1 MAKTKTKTHNGY
13 ASKHWIIITL
23 LVLTTALMIATVTY
37 AWFLNTLKIPGV
49 QGTTGTFKYEFIG
62 FDQNSNIAFSHG
74 TETDSSLLNEQDF
87 HVNSGALVFDG
98 SQQQG
103 EFYVLVHKLE
113 GSVDLDVSVR
123 FNAQLDKLTDF
134 DTVETEEGE
143 PIDISVDQPMSG
155 TAVQYVGGFWYCV
168 EQVTGNYE
176 SLEAAKNAFGS
187 SATEAD
193 GDSYFPGIRKQV
205 RQASLDTKDYTC
217 IRVTFGRKGL
227 YQDYENSSSA
237 SFNNKKITIYAELNV
252 AQKGGLP
259 DSGTNQAHS
268 IKTEKELKDAL
279 LKALP
284 GDELIIESDITLL
297 GDLIINRPLKL
308 TIASGS
314 LTVQGD
320 VRYTYMGER
329 DFEIDLT
336 GGPLIVQR
344 MPSSDV
350 AGDVGGNFLV
360 ELPKSSLT
368 IYGRAAAEEPDLSVE
383 NKMVVYTNYIQNEE
397 ENDFTDPGVL
407 GMYLSSVRV
416 TDANG
421 APKRISMAYT
431 TKLTVG
437 QHSSVGTISIVTA
450 FDNISMQ
457 SIRVFILNHGT
468 IEGIDLSSMVYINGY
483 ANPRIYVHN
492 YGVINT
498 LPNQSFNIHLPAWAR
513 PYILNGPEEID
524 KETSGNTLIIR
535 EDGSKMTVKTE
546 GNDENRYNNSDIYDW
561 GRNVLIDKVT
571 NDGSSITIHYLDGK
585 EAWGEDNPQKTSI
598 ETLVDH
604 YENINDPNYRINPAH
619 VTTLK
624 IVCYAASE
632 FALTEEDY
640 KFIRSKMPNL
650 ESIDLSEA
658 YSENYRLPNNAFNG
672 LKKLSTI
679 KLSDKDTGWGS
690 TLFTGTQVT
699 TITLPLNLKAIAED
713 ALQGIRVLYARNM
726 ANILIQGASGHS
738 SLVKYLAQIG
748 ESTPIDTSLPKDST
762 PKIILIFGSETARET
777 MIAAVEQAH
786 NTYYGTS
793 DGFRDKTNSIPN
805 AKELAKISRIFV
817 GNNAQFIGDY
827 LITLNNLNNQCTIHA
842 YLGDS
847 FDAVKEAESSYQ
859 FNFKQFTVNGKE
871 FYNVV
876 NYDSFAF
883 FNIKME
889 NVASPLEF
897 SQELVSIGDAAF
909 YNANLPENVSL
920 GGCQTIGH
928 AALANNTKLKNLAA
942 LELITA
948 GYYSVGGVSIRF
960 ANTPKLTYV
969 YGYTFDVPS
978 TRLDIGLV
986 QYAPDAKAKAT
997 EYGALTK
1004 WVNGMTACTVIVHTE
1019 HYDYMPTSLVK
1030 LGRQPTYYACAPQ
1043 AYVDLLVNAGYCTS
1057 AISGFL
1063 SFGAFDASTIGTL
1076 TFHGEN
1082 VTENIYHPGDYLY
1095 NLNSDGMSYKLIK
1108 CVLPHGTVIDG
1119 HQVDKNGNYVYA
1131 NERGVMIIPSYTD
1144 SQGRTTTTAVGVFS
1158 YHTINNVELLTFADS
1173 YRSISGQFCGG
1184 TSYAFKKYFIHIDL
1198 NNIETISGNAF
1209 QLLPSLVSVSGD
1221 KVKTIGASCF
1231 TGCTTLRTV
1240 AFPEATSVGATA
1252 FSGCTLLEVVS
1263 LPKATFGKNTSA
1275 FTGCTGLRTATIGP
1289 QYAAS
1294 GIFAGCTKLE
1304 TIYID
1309 LSNLDPTKKTEYLYL
1324 QGAEG
1329 SSTNPNLKVI
1339 SIGEELTW
1347 EKSANS
1353 PYWNNDSDPSNDV
1366 ELTYSQ
1372 TKIDASF
1379 DQIVFADWVIENKV
1393 AAVMRASSDAQT
1405 TDIPY
1410 TVATPTYML
1419 SKDSNQLTIQ
1429 MATGLN
1435 TITGE
1440 SYTIPQALA
1449 PVKDESGKTHTI
1461 TTMLGTTVDMYVTTD
1476 TVEGAEMLITG
1487 IEKNVYA
1494 NKIFVDNVIFPS
1506 NLRRI
1511 GTNAFAG
1518 CSLGAVNIQGSN
1530 RGLVI
1535 ESHAFNGAIMSSL
1548 QIQNVVSIGDK
1559 AFYGV
1564 KNQDEYGASLAL
1576 SYVNLGGSLESIG
1589 VSAFEDALISSIST
1603 AHDASTPM
1611 ILTIG
1616 ESAFKNVK
1624 NGTDST
1630 VNVNFGGAAVKFG
1643 PYCFQNVKMDS
1654 IIAPYT
1660 MLVQSQAFEGAS
1672 VSNLVDFSVGTP
1684 AQMVEVHGY
1693 QVIETLAFKGTSSNR
1708 LQLGT
1713 VKLGANALV
1722 KGGYRSLSGVQP
1734 IKTWSDVEY
1743 TGAFTY
1749 CDIGSFQFNANAAIQ
1764 PEAVSFAYCTFDEI
1778 HMGAMTVFGTGVSG
1792 VGVINHQNDTES
1804 PYRIVDKSNV
1814 GIDNTGNSNNST
1826 KYIFKECTDFGTVYL
1841 GNVTDLMFSHH
1852 NNSGKPTI
1860 ALEQVENLTT
1870 LRGYAI
1876 NKLTLTNDI
1885 TFPEGL
1891 PISGSAF
1898 SNSVINGNL
1907 TFSKNSSFTSSS
1919 IVSSTVNGKLYFSEG
1934 TVVGGTEPL
1943 KDSQFYGDIYFE
1955 DGVTIS
1961 AAYTFERSQI
1971 YATVSIG
1978 ALTFST
1984 GTDGK
1989 NAMFGN
1995 GANPGGYNYDRG
2007 YVQHLIVRETLT
2019 NIPAQLLA
2027 YAKFDLIELKNVTS
2041 IGTAAFAHSR
2051 IDTITGMENVTY
2063 FGDNAFGRI
2072 EKSADVNKY
2081 HKTYVTNGLYISNAE
2096 HIGAG
2101 AFKGM
2106 DFGEGKD
2113 IILSKVTYIGQNAF
2127 QNSTIHGDLV
2137 FGTRIDTGN
2146 GNYVYQGA
2154 VSEVSAYGFAGS
2166 TILGT
2171 IHFVNVESI
2180 GEGAFKQ
2187 ASLAQPLTIGNV
2199 SIADSAFYGVVLSA
2213 VTFTGSPVLQANS
2226 FKDSIITTITFEK
2239 GGVIE
2244 AEAFAEGTY
2253 GTINLGSVSSIGGSY
2268 NAEDGTYTGAFRN
2281 ATIDTINFEE
2291 SCVVTETYTQPIAD
2305 RAFAGAS
2312 IEFLNFAGTTRELVG
2327 EAELGATI
2335 KTSEVL
2341 PVVAGIRSPF
2351 YGANIT
2357 RLNLNGVTSI
2367 GHGIFA
2373 NLTIGSVDTITS
2385 AEVNLLAWSLS
2396 GTTIQNGN
2404 LEFDGAV
2411 TLNPLATAECL
2422 TILNGD
2428 LIFNHSLTSTATN
2441 PYPSKDKPDTNA
2453 NNNQIYVNGNVIINN
2468 LKGSGNCFAPA
2479 YDGTKESTN
2488 VYVRRSTI
2496 TGDLIIK
2503 NTPTMT
2509 ASLSYV
2515 TMGGLI
2521 LENVYDI
2528 SNNNAFGSLTI
2539 QKRVNISSLKTMSGR
2554 AFGSTS
2560 FPANTYLHLP
2570 NLTKIGT
2577 YTFASAKNIVYVHA
2591 PILKVIGYATFSG
2604 VSSLKSI
2611 QLDSLEEI
2619 SSSGNENVFKN
2630 CSSLETIII
2639 GDKLK
2644 TWGANA
2650 LGNANNSNL
2659 KVILLVED
2667 ISQIAESSTIGLS
2680 ANATLMVP
2688 RNALASYEAYFGTD
2702 ETKTLWGSVTKN
2714 QVQTI
2719 QFLLE
2724 EQKMVGDSYITI
2736 TYVAELLY
2744 GNKIE
2749 IVDIY
2754 LMPEVAVMDGS
2765 FTFPSTL
2772 HTIASEGTTE
2782 TPYTVVSIAGKAM
2795 SRLPGSVKS
2804 ITLPETLEFVNFSG
2818 LDIPD
2823 GLQQFVIAES
2833 NEVYKTV
2840 DGILYTKNGEML
2852 VLYPNGMDASAF
2864 ELPEGVTYIGAYAFA
2879 GNQVITSLSFNRN
2892 LVISDGA
2899 FNGCTNLTSV
2909 SLTGN
2914 IIFIGRNTITGSNPG
2929 IGVTVTGSCL
2939 VLYDAELR
2947 EKMTVTP
2954 LAP

>member
-308 TIASGS
+308 TVASGS

-450 FDNISMQ
+450 FENISMQ

-535 EDGSKMTVKTE
+535 EDGSEMTVKTE
-546 GNDENRYNNSDIYDW
+546 GNDVNRYNNSDIYDW

-571 NDGSSITIHYLDGK
+571 NDGSSIIIHYLDGK
-585 EAWGEDNPQKTSI
+585 EAWGEQVSKETSI
-598 ETLVDH
+598 ATLVDH
-604 YENINDPNYRINPAH
+604 YVNISDPDYRINPEH

-632 FALTEEDY
+632 FALTEADY
-640 KFIRSKMPNL
+640 EFIRREMPNL

-658 YSENYRLPNNAFNG
+658 YSENYQLPNNAFNG
-672 LKKLSTI
+672 LANLSTI

-699 TITLPLNLKAIAED
+699 TITLPLNLKFIAED

-726 ANILIQGASGHS
+726 ANILIQGASGPS

-748 ESTPIDTSLPKDST
+748 ESTLIDDSLPKDST

-847 FDAVKEAESSYQ
+847 FDAVKEAESLYQ

-889 NVASPLEF
+889 NATSPFEF
-897 SQELVSIGDAAF
+897 GKDLVSIGDAAF

-986 QYAPDAKAKAT
+986 QYATDAKAKAT

-1004 WVNGMTACTVIVHTE
+1004 WVNGMTSCTVIVHTE

-1030 LGRQPTYYACAPQ
+1030 LGRQATYYACAPQ
-1043 AYVDLLVNAGYCTS
+1043 AYADLLVQAGYCTS

-1095 NLNSDGMSYKLIK
+1095 NLNTDGMSYKLIK

-1119 HQVDKNGNYVYA
+1119 YQVDKNGNYVYA

-1144 SQGRTTTTAVGVFS
+1144 SQGRTTTTALGVFS

-1184 TSYAFKKYFIHIDL
+1184 TSYSIKKYFIHIDL

-1309 LSNLDPTKKTEYLYL
+1309 LSNLDPAKKTEYLYL

-1419 SKDSNQLTIQ
+1419 SKDGNQLTIQ

-1449 PVKDESGKTHTI
+1449 PVKDESGKTPTI
-1461 TTMLGTTVDMYVTTD
+1461 TTMLGTTVDMFATTD

-1535 ESHAFNGAIMSSL
+1535 ENHAFNGAIMSSL

-1589 VSAFEDALISSIST
+1589 VSAFEGALISSIST

-1660 MLVQSQAFEGAS
+1660 MLVQSYAFDGSS

-1764 PEAVSFAYCTFDEI
+1764 PEAVSFTYCTFDEI
-1778 HMGAMTVFGTGVSG
+1778 HMGAITVFGTGVSG
-1792 VGVINHQNDTES
+1792 VGVINHQNDLDS
-1804 PYRIVDKSNV
+1804 PYRIVDKNNA
-1814 GIDNTGNSNNST
+1814 GIDNTGIS
-1826 KYIFKECTDFGTVYL
+1826 KFIFKECTDFGTVYL

-1870 LRGYAI
+1870 LREYAI
-1876 NKLTLTNDI
+1876 NKLTLTNDVV
-1885 TFPEGL
+1885 FPEGL

-1961 AAYTFERSQI
+1961 ANYTFERSQI
-1971 YATVSIG
+1971 YATVSLG
-1978 ALTFST
+1978 ALTFTS
-1984 GTDGK
+1984 GTNGV

-1995 GANPGGYNYDRG
+1995 GANVGGGNHTKG
-2007 YVQHLIVRETLT
+2007 YVQHLVIRNTLT
-2019 NIPAQLLA
+2019 EIPTQLLA
-2027 YAKFDLIELKNVTS
+2027 YAQFDVVELQNVTKL
-2041 IGTAAFAHSR
+2041 GTAAFAHSR
-2051 IDTITGMENVTY
+2051 IGTIIGMEHVTY
-2063 FGDNAFGRI
+2063 FGDNAFGCT
-2072 EKSADVNKY
+2072 SPTGSYAANASSY
-2081 HKTYVTNGLYISNAE
+2081 HKTTVGSGMNLANAE
-2096 HIGAG
+2096 HIGAK
-2101 AFKGM
+2101 AFIGM

-2244 AEAFAEGTY
+2244 AEAFASDAKGETGVY
-2253 GTINLGSVSSIGGSY
+2253 DTINLGEVAYIGGSY
-2268 NAEDGTYTGAFRN
+2268 STVEVEGEGEQITYTGAFRN
-2281 ATIDTINFEE
+2281 ATIGTINFED

-2305 RAFAGAS
+2305 RAFS
-2312 IEFLNFAGTTRELVG
+2312 
-2327 EAELGATI
+2327 GATI
-2335 KTSEVL
+2335 GYLNFSGTARALVSSEVIHSL
-2341 PVVAGIRSPF
+2341 ENASNAGLRSPF
-2351 YGANIT
+2351 YGAEIT
-2357 RLNLNGVTSI
+2357 RLNLNNVIYVGR
-2367 GHGIFA
+2367 GYFA
-2373 NLTIGSVDTITS
+2373 NHTFKSVDTIQTDID
-2385 AEVNLLAWSLS
+2385 LRPWSLS
-2396 GTTIQNGN
+2396 NTTIKTGSLIFNGATLMYGYTTTGYLRVPSGN
-2404 LEFDGAV
+2404 LEFNGGLDARGLYNQFDIGGDMIIDGFVRGSDTEVAFI
-2411 TLNPLATAECL
+2411 A
-2422 TILNGD
+2422 
-2428 LIFNHSLTSTATN
+2428 H
-2441 PYPSKDKPDTNA
+2441 DTNYRS
-2453 NNNQIYVNGNVIINN
+2453 YV
-2468 LKGSGNCFAPA
+2468 A
-2479 YDGTKESTN
+2479 
-2488 VYVRRSTI
+2488 
-2496 TGDLIIK
+2496 GDFVIK
-2503 NTPTMT
+2503 NTP
-2509 ASLSYV
+2509 SLNFRVAAYLKA
-2515 TMGGLI
+2515 GGLI
-2521 LENVYDI
+2521 LQNVDALNKAYIFSNSEFQERVDI
-2528 SNNNAFGSLTI
+2528 SCVKTFGSGT
-2539 QKRVNISSLKTMSGR
+2539 GR
-2554 AFGSTS
+2554 S
-2560 FPANTYLHLP
+2560 FSHVYFPKNTYLNLP
-2570 NLTKIGT
+2570 NTTTIGNLV
-2577 YTFASAKNIVYVHA
+2577 FDNCKNIVYVNA
-2591 PILKVIGYATFSG
+2591 PVLSSIGENAFLNNT
-2604 VSSLKSI
+2604 SLKSI
-2611 QLDSLEEI
+2611 SMPALTKFVTNEKATVVR
-2619 SSSGNENVFKN
+2619 SSGFTFSG
-2630 CSSLETIII
+2630 CTALESVVI
-2639 GDKLK
+2639 GDKL
-2644 TWGANA
+2644 TDWGYDPFKGCSSKLRVIIEVTDPSKFNTKSYLNLPTGATLAVPRDSLAAYQAYANENGK
-2650 LGNANNSNL
+2650 LWTNAEGAGGIN
-2659 KVILLVED
+2659 V
-2667 ISQIAESSTIGLS
+2667 SQIVGIQYILSEERVLPDNST
-2680 ANATLMVP
+2680 
-2688 RNALASYEAYFGTD
+2688 
-2702 ETKTLWGSVTKN
+2702 VT
-2714 QVQTI
+2714 I
-2719 QFLLE
+2719 E
-2724 EQKMVGDSYITI
+2724 
-2736 TYVAELLY
+2736 YVAELLY

-2749 IVDIY
+2749 IMDISI
-2754 LMPEVAVMDGS
+2754 MPDTAVVNGN
-2765 FTFPSTL
+2765 FTFPSVLT
-2772 HTIASEGTTE
+2772 AEDQTTN
-2782 TPYTVVSIAGKAM
+2782 YTVVSIASRAM
-2795 SRLPGSVKS
+2795 IRLPQVVTS
-2804 ITLPETLEFVNFSG
+2804 ITLPDSMEFVNFSG
-2818 LDIPD
+2818 SDTPSV
-2823 GLQQFVIAES
+2823 QQFVIAES

-2879 GNQVITSLSFNRN
+2879 GNRVTSSLSLSGN

-2899 FNGCTNLTSV
+2899 FSDCEYLTNV

-2914 IIFIGRNTITGSNPG
+2914 FIFIGRNTIAASNPG

-2947 EKMTVTP
+2947 EKITP
-2954 LAP
+2954 

>member
-284 GDELIIESDITLL
+284 GDELIIESDIMLL

-308 TIASGS
+308 TVASGS

-450 FDNISMQ
+450 FENISMQ

-535 EDGSKMTVKTE
+535 EDGSEMTVKTE
-546 GNDENRYNNSDIYDW
+546 GNDVNRYNNSDIYDW

-571 NDGSSITIHYLDGK
+571 NDGSSIIIHYLDGK
-585 EAWGEDNPQKTSI
+585 EAWGEEESKETSI
-598 ETLVDH
+598 ATLVDH
-604 YENINDPNYRINPAH
+604 YVNINDPDYRINPEH

-632 FALTEEDY
+632 FALTEADY
-640 KFIRSKMPNL
+640 AFIRSAMPNL

-658 YSENYRLPNNAFNG
+658 YSENYQLPNNAFNG
-672 LKKLSTI
+672 LANLSTI

-726 ANILIQGASGHS
+726 ANILIQGASGPS

-748 ESTPIDTSLPKDST
+748 ESTFIDASLPKDST

-805 AKELAKISRIFV
+805 AKELTKISRIFV

-847 FDAVKEAESSYQ
+847 FDAIKEAESLYQ
-859 FNFKQFTVNGKE
+859 FNFKQFTVNGLE

-897 SQELVSIGDAAF
+897 SQDLVSIGDAAF

-928 AALANNTKLKNLAA
+928 AALAKNSKLKNLAA

-969 YGYTFDVPS
+969 YGYTFELP

-986 QYAPDAKAKAT
+986 QFAADAVPKAAAYST
-997 EYGALTK
+997 LVISSNSNV
-1004 WVNGMTACTVIVHTE
+1004 WNTAIIVHTDQ
-1019 HYDYMPTSLVK
+1019 YDQMPSSLVT
-1030 LGRQPTYYACAPQ
+1030 LGYQASSLTFAPADYKQ
-1043 AYVDLLVNAGYCTS
+1043 LLVDAKYCGTNS
-1057 AISGFL
+1057 L
-1063 SFGAFDASTIGTL
+1063 QSFGVFDTTTMGVMTFQGEDVTNDLYNPGAFI
-1076 TFHGEN
+1076 
-1082 VTENIYHPGDYLY
+1082 Y
-1095 NLNSDGMSYKLIK
+1095 NLNDDGQSYRLMK
-1108 CVLPHGTVIDG
+1108 CISWQGTTIDG
-1119 HQVDKNGNYVYA
+1119 YQVDKNGNYVYA
-1131 NERGVMIIPSYTD
+1131 TERGVLVIPSYTD
-1144 SQGRTTTTAVGVFS
+1144 AQSRTTTHAGGVFS
-1158 YHTINNVELLTFADS
+1158 YHSINNVELLTFADS
-1173 YRSISGQFCGG
+1173 YTTITGGFCGG
-1184 TSYAFKKYFIHIDL
+1184 ENYANKKYFISIDL
-1198 NNIETISGNAF
+1198 NNIEVISGANAF
-1209 QLLPSLVSVSGD
+1209 YRLPSLVTVTGEH
-1221 KVKTIGASCF
+1221 VKSISKECFKLCPALRIATFPEVLSIGAS
-1231 TGCTTLRTV
+1231 
-1240 AFPEATSVGATA
+1240 AFESC
-1252 FSGCTLLEVVS
+1252 SSLEVVS
-1263 LPKATFGKNTSA
+1263 VPKATFGMNAKTFLNCSA
-1275 FTGCTGLRTATIGP
+1275 LKTASIGP

-1294 GIFAGCTKLE
+1294 DIFRGCPALE

-1309 LSNLDPTKKTEYLYL
+1309 LSNLDPAKKKEHLFL
-1324 QGAEG
+1324 QGGEG
-1329 SSTNPNLKVI
+1329 SYTNTNLKII
-1339 SIGEELTW
+1339 SLGQELTW
-1347 EKSANS
+1347 EKSKNS
-1353 PYWNNDSDPSNDV
+1353 PYWNNDSDPANDV
-1366 ELTYSQ
+1366 DITYSQ
-1372 TKIDASF
+1372 TTIDASF

-1393 AAVMRASSDAQT
+1393 AAVKRASSDAQT

-1419 SKDSNQLTIQ
+1419 SKDGNQLTIQ

-1449 PVKDESGKTHTI
+1449 AVKDESGKTFTI
-1461 TTMLGTTVDMYVTTD
+1461 TTMLGTTVDMYE
-1476 TVEGAEMLITG
+1476 TVDSAEGADMVIVA

-1494 NKIFVDNVIFPS
+1494 NKIFVDSVVFPTG
-1506 NLRRI
+1506 LKRI
-1511 GTNAFAG
+1511 GQNTFAG
-1518 CSLGAVNIQGSN
+1518 CRLGAVNIQGAST
-1530 RGLVI
+1530 GLVI
-1535 ESHAFNGAIMSSL
+1535 ENNAFAGATMSSL
-1548 QIQNVVSIGDK
+1548 TIENVTTIGDK
-1559 AFYGV
+1559 AFIEIHNSVNNV
-1564 KNQDEYGASLAL
+1564 KTALTQIHLGNQLISIGEEAFRAAMTSSIITTHDATDEILLDIGSKAFYKVTNNRQNNAVTPII
-1576 SYVNLGGSLESIG
+1576 VNLGGA
-1589 VSAFEDALISSIST
+1589 VVTF
-1603 AHDASTPM
+1603 
-1611 ILTIG
+1611 G
-1616 ESAFKNVK
+1616 EQSFYNVPL
-1624 NGTDST
+1624 DT
-1630 VNVNFGGAAVKFG
+1630 VT
-1643 PYCFQNVKMDS
+1643 
-1654 IIAPYT
+1654 APYT
-1660 MLVQSQAFEGAS
+1660 FSVMKNAFAETTI
-1672 VSNLVDFSVGTP
+1672 NEIDFSVGIP
-1684 AQMVEVHGY
+1684 ASFDNAGTQSILPGAFY
-1693 QVIETLAFKGTSSNR
+1693 NCQIETITLGRNASVAGSRTVIDENGKSSTIYAGAFENCNIGTLNFDENSAISPGAWAFISCSFDYINLNAMTEFSTGLESGTYTFYKCSDLGVVDFTNVMSIGHITNQSTPITIVNLCGADADHAINIGSYSFQHLNIYGKINIASESTLGEYAFYKATIQDDFVMQDNITLSSYSFSTTNVMKSWTVGENAICSR
-1708 LQLGT
+1708 NALSSTVFNGKVTIGDGAFISAYFGQKAKFNGDVEFGAFTTDTATNHFSSCSFGTADSFIRVDFNGSTLGSQMFQDNSFYANVYLNDGVNIAGSTPFLRAEIYGTCYIGSLGT
-1713 VKLGANALV
+1713 VDLKNQGLF
-1722 KGGYRSLSGVQP
+1722 GY
-1734 IKTWSDVEY
+1734 D
-1743 TGAFTY
+1743 
-1749 CDIGSFQFNANAAIQ
+1749 
-1764 PEAVSFAYCTFDEI
+1764 
-1778 HMGAMTVFGTGVSG
+1778 
-1792 VGVINHQNDTES
+1792 
-1804 PYRIVDKSNV
+1804 
-1814 GIDNTGNSNNST
+1814 SNNSGNRDNYV
-1826 KYIFKECTDFGTVYL
+1826 KYV
-1841 GNVTDLMFSHH
+1841 VFS
-1852 NNSGKPTI
+1852 
-1860 ALEQVENLTT
+1860 
-1870 LRGYAI
+1870 
-1876 NKLTLTNDI
+1876 D
-1885 TFPEGL
+1885 
-1891 PISGSAF
+1891 
-1898 SNSVINGNL
+1898 
-1907 TFSKNSSFTSSS
+1907 S
-1919 IVSSTVNGKLYFSEG
+1919 IVYKELF
-1934 TVVGGTEPL
+1934 
-1943 KDSQFYGDIYFE
+1943 
-1955 DGVTIS
+1955 
-1961 AAYTFERSQI
+1961 
-1971 YATVSIG
+1971 
-1978 ALTFST
+1978 
-1984 GTDGK
+1984 
-1989 NAMFGN
+1989 
-1995 GANPGGYNYDRG
+1995 
-2007 YVQHLIVRETLT
+2007 
-2019 NIPAQLLA
+2019 A
-2027 YAKFDLIELKNVTS
+2027 YAKFDVIEFTADTVEIKEEAFKYARVGKIIGMDKVIS
-2041 IGTAAFAHSR
+2041 IGNSAFSR
-2051 IDTITGMENVTY
+2051 LSTSMKTVISDGLDLSNVQSIGNSAFLGYTFNKAPDISSIATIGS
-2063 FGDNAFGRI
+2063 NAFQEATIPGELI
-2072 EKSADVNKY
+2072 IPT
-2081 HKTYVTNGLYISNAE
+2081 TYVTISGNLFL
-2096 HIGAG
+2096 GATIDTLTFEG
-2101 AFKGM
+2101 NPRVQANAFK
-2106 DFGEGKD
+2106 
-2113 IILSKVTYIGQNAF
+2113 N
-2127 QNSTIHGDLV
+2127 
-2137 FGTRIDTGN
+2137 
-2146 GNYVYQGA
+2146 
-2154 VSEVSAYGFAGS
+2154 
-2166 TILGT
+2166 
-2171 IHFVNVESI
+2171 
-2180 GEGAFKQ
+2180 
-2187 ASLAQPLTIGNV
+2187 
-2199 SIADSAFYGVVLSA
+2199 
-2213 VTFTGSPVLQANS
+2213 
-2226 FKDSIITTITFEK
+2226 SIITTITFEK

-2281 ATIDTINFEE
+2281 ATIGTINFEE
-2291 SCVVTETYTQPIAD
+2291 SCVVTETYTKPIAD
-2305 RAFAGAS
+2305 RAFAEAS

-2327 EAELGATI
+2327 DAELGATI

-2341 PVVAGIRSPF
+2341 LVVAGIRSPF

-2914 IIFIGRNTITGSNPG
+2914 FIFIGRNTITGSNPG

-2939 VLYDAELR
+2939 VLYDVELR
-2947 EKMTVTP
+2947 EKMTVT